1 MTHPTPETS
10 LRELVQRGTVT
21 VPPSAT
27 LRDAAFVMER
37 EEVGAVV
44 VVVEGRSA
52 GLLSERDVVR
62 AVANGDD
69 VDDVRVD
76 DVMAVDLVSASVD
89 DTVAQAATAM
99 LAATSATS
107 RWWTAPGVVSIRRA
121 RRPSA
126 DLRASAGLSALGSRP
141 PSARC

>member
-99 LAATSATS
+99 LAGNIRHLPVVDGDAVA
-107 RWWTAPGVVSIRRA
+107 GVVSIRDVLA
-121 RRPSA
+121 A
-126 DLRASAGLSALGSRP
+126 HIG
-141 PSARC
+141 

>member
-1 MTHPTPETS
+1 MTQPTPETS

-69 VDDVRVD
+69 VDDVRAD

-89 DTVAQAATAM
+89 DTVAQAAAAM
-99 LAATSATS
+99 LAGNIRHLPVVDGDAVA
-107 RWWTAPGVVSIRRA
+107 GVVSIRDVLA
-121 RRPSA
+121 A
-126 DLRASAGLSALGSRP
+126 HVG
-141 PSARC
+141 

>member
-1 MTHPTPETS
+1 MTQPTPETS

-21 VPPSAT
+21 APPSAT

-69 VDDVRVD
+69 VDDVRAD

-89 DTVAQAATAM
+89 DTVAQAAAAM
-99 LAATSATS
+99 LAGNIRHLPVVDGDAVA
-107 RWWTAPGVVSIRRA
+107 GVVSIRDVLA
-121 RRPSA
+121 A
-126 DLRASAGLSALGSRP
+126 HIG
-141 PSARC
+141 